1 MIDPDVTPPLPGNAP
16 SGKTQ
21 RVSVEGTIATVS
33 AVSALIVAA
42 SSMFTAVQAL
52 DVSQAAAKQKIFES
66 QLAVCMQ
73 FSELTTRATDEGA
86 RTAGLFEGALDEEAR
101 TALTARLDAGDEL
114 SSAIYRQY
122 LQMTMVLPDDVSD
135 QAYKATEKRA
145 EISNKQVD
153 ALDAEVIT
161 AQTLAELTSLSNQEA
176 DLLNEAAAACRD
188 YVSAQA
194 GL

>member
-1 MIDPDVTPPLPGNAP
+1 MVDSNITPPLPPNP
-16 SGKTQ
+16 SGGRTQ

-135 QAYKATEKRA
+135 KAYKATEKRA

-153 ALDAEVIT
+153 ALDAEVVT
-161 AQTLAELTSLSNQEA
+161 AQSLAELTSLSNQEA